1 MVHVIKA
8 FLAMVNAQVVRPRIG
23 LVPIA
28 INVRQ
33 DILGLHAQVDFFH
46 AIRDLNEMLRSA

>member
-33 DILGLHAQVDFFH
+33 DILGLHAQVGFFH